1 MQNTTG
7 VVDPPVVTPAEPSAG
22 DAFAR
27 NATFATTHWSV
38 VLAAGQQESPT
49 AAQALETLCCTYYYP
64 LYAHVRRRGHSPEDA
79 QDLTQA
85 FFAHLLG
92 RDFLRSVARDKGRFR
107 SFLLA
112 CLNHFLSDE
121 RDRAQA
127 AKRSGGQPPISLD
140 ADLAERRYR
149 EEPTDGLTPEI
160 AYERRWAATL
170 LERAQSRLAAEYAA
184 HGKTEQLHQL
194 EEFPLGERGE
204 RSFRDCA
211 VRLGLSESAL
221 KSAVHRMRLRYRELV
236 REEVAHT
243 VNDPTEVEAEISHL
257 IAVVS
262 G

>member
-1 MQNTTG
+1 
-7 VVDPPVVTPAEPSAG
+7 VIPAELNEG
-22 DAFAR
+22 DTLAR

-38 VLAAGQQESPT
+38 VLAAGQPKSPQ
-49 AAQALETLCCTYYYP
+49 AAHALETLCRTYWYP
-64 LYAHVRRRGHSPEDA
+64 LYAHARRQGHKPEDA

-85 FFAHLLG
+85 FFAHLLHQ
-92 RDFLRSVARDKGRFR
+92 DFLRGVGPEKGRFR

-127 AKRSGGQPPISLD
+127 AKRGRGQSPISLD
-140 ADLAERRYR
+140 ADLAEKRYR
-149 EEPTDGLTPEI
+149 EELADGVTPEI

-170 LERAQSRLAAEYAA
+170 LEHARTRLTGEYAA
-184 HGKTEQLHQL
+184 HGKTDLLHRLQ
-194 EEFPLGERGE
+194 EFPLGERAE
-204 RSFRDCA
+204 SSFRDCA

-221 KSAVHRMRLRYRELV
+221 KSAVHRMRQRYREFV

-243 VNDPTEVEAEISHL
+243 VNDSAEVEPELRHL

>member
-1 MQNTTG
+1 MI
-7 VVDPPVVTPAEPSAG
+7 PAEPNKGESL
-22 DAFAR
+22 AR

-38 VLAAGQQESPT
+38 VLSAGQPESPE
-49 AAQALETLCCTYYYP
+49 AAQALEKLCRTYWYP
-64 LYAHVRRRGHSPEDA
+64 LYTYVRRRGRSPEDS

-85 FFAHLLG
+85 FFGHLL
-92 RDFLRSVARDKGRFR
+92 RQDFLRGVGPEKGRFR

-112 CLNHFLSDE
+112 CLKHFLSDE
-121 RDRAQA
+121 RDRTQA
-127 AKRSGGQPPISLD
+127 AKRGRGQPPISLD

-149 EEPTDGLTPEI
+149 EEPVDGLTPEI

-170 LERAQSRLAAEYAA
+170 LGRAQTRLAGEYAA
-184 HGKTEQLHQL
+184 AGKTDQLHRLQ
-194 EEFPLGERGE
+194 EFPLGERGE
-204 RSFRDCA
+204 SSFRDCA

-221 KSAVHRMRLRYRELV
+221 KSAVHRMRRRYRELV

-243 VNDPTEVEAEISHL
+243 VNDPAEVEAEIRHL

>member
-1 MQNTTG
+1 MIL
-7 VVDPPVVTPAEPSAG
+7 PEPSEG
-22 DAFAR
+22 DAHAR

-38 VLAAGQQESPT
+38 VLSACQPKSPQ
-49 AAQALETLCCTYYYP
+49 AAQALESLCRTYWYP
-64 LYAHVRRRGHSPEDA
+64 LYAHVRRQGRSPEDS

-85 FFAHLLG
+85 FFAHLL
-92 RDFLRSVARDKGRFR
+92 RQDFLLGVGPEKGRFR

-127 AKRSGGQPPISLD
+127 AKRGRGQPPISLD
-140 ADLAERRYR
+140 TDLAERRYR
-149 EEPTDGLTPEI
+149 EEPVDGLTPEI

-170 LERAQSRLAAEYAA
+170 LGRAQTRLAGEYAA
-184 HGKTEQLHQL
+184 HGKTDLLHRL

-204 RSFRDCA
+204 SSFRDCA
-211 VRLGLSESAL
+211 VRLGLREGAL
-221 KSAVHRMRLRYRELV
+221 KSAVHRMRRRYRELV

-243 VNDPTEVEAEISHL
+243 VNDPAEVELELRHL

-262 G
+262 E